1 MEKVNEARL
10 LTSTSSSLTEYF
22 LKVSKAP
29 SKSGLVMIS
38 LKRATTFMPKE
49 IIITQRRQ
57 YEIMI
62 TRKRITI
69 TTIKTTNNAHNW
81 NVFVEISD
89 MCSMLAKNYTAP
101 RKFLVNCII

>member
-38 LKRATTFMPKE
+38 LKRATTFMPNE

-57 YEIMI
+57 YGIMI
-62 TRKRITI
+62 TKKRIT
-69 TTIKTTNNAHNW
+69 TTTNNVHIG
-81 NVFVEISD
+81 NVFVEISN
-89 MCSMLAKNYTAP
+89 MCGMLAKNYTAP